1 MVDHERDRMFLI
13 NMVTLDR
20 ASCSRTA
27 LGRTTLIVLSYLWLR
42 SGVAL
47 ILHGCG
53 TDRLSGRPL
62 FRSSY

>member
-1 MVDHERDRMFLI
+1 MVDHERHRMFLI
-13 NMVTLDR
+13 AMVTLDR

-27 LGRTTLIVLSYLWLR
+27 LGRTTLIVLRYLWLL
-42 SGVAL
+42 SVAL

-53 TDRLSGRPL
+53 TDRLSGLPL